1 MKNKACQMPALAMRG
16 LVIFPRMILH
26 FDVGRDYSVNAVK
39 AAIEGDRRI
48 YLVTQRDSMVTDPVN
63 ADVYGVG
70 VVAEVRQ
77 TVKTPDGATRVLV
90 EGLYRAK
97 ADDFH
102 REDNYYIASPVQ
114 LLDRKNTFISEEQ
127 STAYLRALKDSFAEY
142 GSYVPRM
149 PKEMY
154 QSAMTEQDLGRLT
167 DLVIFNTYFRTEDRQ
182 AMLET
187 VSEKKRVEMLLK
199 LLESEID
206 ILMLESEI
214 TDEVTESIDKNQR
227 EYYLRE
233 QLRAISRQLGDE
245 DSIDEVYSYQ
255 EKIKAIGFSEETEE
269 KLLKD
274 VDKLLKLSPSSQ
286 DYGLIRNYL
295 DTVLDI
301 PWNKRSTKKI
311 NMEKAQKQLDN
322 DHYGLKKV
330 KERIL
335 ETIAVRALNPEFKGQ
350 ILCLVGPPGVGKT
363 SVGKSIAKAINRSY
377 ARISLGGVGD
387 EAEIRGHRK
396 TYIGSM
402 PGRLVKAVIQAKTM
416 NPVIVLDEIDK
427 LRSDY
432 KGDPASALL
441 EVLDPE
447 QNVSFADHY
456 LEIPLDLSEVLFIT
470 TANSLDTIP
479 APLLDRMEVIEL
491 HSYTREEKF
500 NIAKKHLVPKQ
511 LKKHGEKASQV
522 KISDSAIYSAI
533 DYYTKEAGVRKLEQ
547 RIAALCRKS
556 AKKLMDGETKVA
568 VTESNLKDF
577 LGIKKYLPEA
587 LPEQDEVGAVTGLA
601 WTAAGGVTMPL
612 EVLVMK
618 GTGKLELTGSLG
630 EVMTESGKIAVSLVR
645 SLSEKYGI
653 DPDFYKEKD
662 LHIHAPE
669 GAVPKDGPSAGVTM
683 TTALI
688 SALSGIPVKREVA
701 MTGEITLHGKVLP
714 IGGLRE
720 KSMAAYK
727 AGIKTVIIPFEN
739 KPDLEE
745 VDEVVLKSV
754 TFVPAKTIDTV
765 LENALAKPNAV
776 DRKKKAFEPVNDAA
790 KEPTVRK
797 ERGRRKRIAG
807 RE

>member
-1 MKNKACQMPALAMRG
+1 MRKKTYSMPAIAMRG

-39 AAIEGDRRI
+39 AAAEGDRRI
-48 YLVTQRDSMVTDPVN
+48 YLVAQKDSMVTDPVN
-63 ADVYGVG
+63 SDVYGVG

-77 TVKTPDGATRVLV
+77 TIKTPDGATRVLV

-97 ADDFH
+97 ADDF
-102 REDNYYIASPVQ
+102 RKEGDYYVASPTA
-114 LLDRKNTFISEEQ
+114 LNDRKNTFISREE
-127 STAYLRALKDSFAEY
+127 STAYLRALKDSFGEY
-142 GSYVPRM
+142 SGYVPRM

-154 QSAMTEQDLGRLT
+154 QSAMTEQELDKLM

-182 AMLET
+182 ALLET

-199 LLESEID
+199 MLESEID

-214 TDEVTESIDKNQR
+214 TDEVNESIDRNQR

-233 QLRAISRQLGDE
+233 QLRAISKQLGDE
-245 DSIDEVYSYQ
+245 DSADEAYEYQ
-255 EKIKAIGFSEETEE
+255 EKIKKIGFSSETEE

-274 VDKLLKLSPSSQ
+274 AEKLLKLSPSSQ

-295 DTVLDI
+295 DTVLDM
-301 PWNKRSTKKI
+301 PWNKRSGKKI
-311 NMEKAQKQLDN
+311 GMEKARKQLDK

-335 ETIAVRALNPEFKGQ
+335 ETIAVRALNPDVKGQ

-363 SVGKSIAKAINRSY
+363 SVGRSIAKAIDRSY

-396 TYIGSM
+396 TYIGAM
-402 PGRLVKAVIQAKTM
+402 PGRIVKAIQQAKTM

-456 LEIPLDLSEVLFIT
+456 LEIPLDLSDVMFIT

-479 APLLDRMEVIEL
+479 APLLDRMEIIEL

-511 LKKHGEKASQV
+511 LKKHGEKTAQL
-522 KISDSAIYSAI
+522 KITDSALYSII
-533 DYYTKEAGVRKLEQ
+533 DFYTKEAGVRKLEQ
-547 RIAALCRKS
+547 QVASLCRKT
-556 AKKLMDGETKVA
+556 AKRLMEGQTKVT
-568 VTESNLKDF
+568 VTADNINDF
-577 LGIKKYLPEA
+577 LGVKKYLPET
-587 LPEQDEVGAVTGLA
+587 LPEQDEVGSVTGLA
-601 WTAAGGVTMPL
+601 WTSAGGVTMPL

-630 EVMTESGKIAVSLVR
+630 EVMTESGKIAVSLAR
-645 SLSEKYGI
+645 SLSDKYGI
-653 DPDFYKEKD
+653 DPDFYKDKD

-727 AGIKTVIIPFEN
+727 AGVKTVIMPFEN

-745 VDEVVLKSV
+745 VDDVVKENV
-754 TFVPAKTIDTV
+754 YFIPAKNIETV
-765 LENALAKPNAV
+765 LDNALVKTNAATP
-776 DRKKKAFEPVNDAA
+776 KAYETAVKQPAIRNN
-790 KEPTVRK
+790 R
-797 ERGRRKRIAG
+797 RRKGIAA
-807 RE
+807 EKTE

>member
-1 MKNKACQMPALAMRG
+1 MRKKTYSMPAIAMRG

-39 AAIEGDRRI
+39 AAAEGDRRI
-48 YLVTQRDSMVTDPVN
+48 YLVAQKDSMVTDPVN
-63 ADVYGVG
+63 SDVYGVG

-77 TVKTPDGATRVLV
+77 TIKTPDGATRVLV

-97 ADDFH
+97 ADDF
-102 REDNYYIASPVQ
+102 RKEGDYYVASPTA
-114 LLDRKNTFISEEQ
+114 LNDRKNTFISREE
-127 STAYLRALKDSFAEY
+127 STAYLRALKDSFGEY
-142 GSYVPRM
+142 SGYVPRM

-154 QSAMTEQDLGRLT
+154 QSAMTEQELDKLM

-182 AMLET
+182 ALLET

-199 LLESEID
+199 MLESEID

-214 TDEVTESIDKNQR
+214 TDEVNESIDRNQR

-233 QLRAISRQLGDE
+233 QLRAISKQLGDE
-245 DSIDEVYSYQ
+245 DSADEAYEYQ
-255 EKIKAIGFSEETEE
+255 EKIKKIGFSSETEE

-274 VDKLLKLSPSSQ
+274 AEKLLKLSPSSQ

-295 DTVLDI
+295 DTVLDM
-301 PWNKRSTKKI
+301 PWNKRSGKKI
-311 NMEKAQKQLDN
+311 GMEKARKQLDK

-335 ETIAVRALNPEFKGQ
+335 ETIAVRALNPDVKGQ

-363 SVGKSIAKAINRSY
+363 SVGRSIAKAIDRSY

-396 TYIGSM
+396 TYIGAM
-402 PGRLVKAVIQAKTM
+402 PGRIVKAIQQAKTM

-432 KGDPASALL
+432 KGDPSSALL

-456 LEIPLDLSEVLFIT
+456 LEIPLDLSDVMFIT

-479 APLLDRMEVIEL
+479 APLLDRMEIIEL

-511 LKKHGEKASQV
+511 LKKHGEKTAQL
-522 KISDSAIYSAI
+522 KITDSALYSMI
-533 DYYTKEAGVRKLEQ
+533 DFYTKEAGVRKLEQ
-547 RIAALCRKS
+547 QVASLCRKT
-556 AKKLMDGETKVA
+556 AKRLMEGQTKVT
-568 VTESNLKDF
+568 VTADNINDF
-577 LGIKKYLPEA
+577 LGVKKYLPET
-587 LPEQDEVGAVTGLA
+587 LPEQDEVGSVTGLA
-601 WTAAGGVTMPL
+601 WTSAGGVTMPL

-630 EVMTESGKIAVSLVR
+630 EVMTESGKIAVSLAR
-645 SLSEKYGI
+645 SLSDKYGI
-653 DPDFYKEKD
+653 DPDFYKDKD

-727 AGIKTVIIPFEN
+727 AGVKTVIMPFEN

-745 VDEVVLKSV
+745 VDDVVKENV
-754 TFVPAKTIDTV
+754 YFIPAKNIETV
-765 LENALAKPNAV
+765 LDNALVKTNAATP
-776 DRKKKAFEPVNDAA
+776 KAYETAVKQPAIRNN
-790 KEPTVRK
+790 R
-797 ERGRRKRIAG
+797 RRKGIAA
-807 RE
+807 EKTE

>member
-1 MKNKACQMPALAMRG
+1 MRKKTYSMPAIAMRG

-39 AAIEGDRRI
+39 AAAEGDRRI
-48 YLVTQRDSMVTDPVN
+48 YLVAQKDSMVTDPVN
-63 ADVYGVG
+63 SDVYGVG

-77 TVKTPDGATRVLV
+77 TIKTPDGATRVLV

-97 ADDFH
+97 ADDF
-102 REDNYYIASPVQ
+102 RKEGDYYVASPTA
-114 LLDRKNTFISEEQ
+114 LNDRKNTFISREE
-127 STAYLRALKDSFAEY
+127 STAYLRALKDSFGEY
-142 GSYVPRM
+142 SGYVPRM

-154 QSAMTEQDLGRLT
+154 QSAMTEQELDKLM

-182 AMLET
+182 ALLET

-199 LLESEID
+199 MLESEID

-214 TDEVTESIDKNQR
+214 TDEVNESIDRNQR

-233 QLRAISRQLGDE
+233 QLRAISKQLGDE
-245 DSIDEVYSYQ
+245 DSADEAYEYQ
-255 EKIKAIGFSEETEE
+255 EKIKKIGFSSETEE

-274 VDKLLKLSPSSQ
+274 AEKLLKLSPSSQ

-295 DTVLDI
+295 DTVLDM
-301 PWNKRSTKKI
+301 PWNKRSGKKI
-311 NMEKAQKQLDN
+311 GMEKARKQLDK

-335 ETIAVRALNPEFKGQ
+335 ETIAVRALNPDVKGQ
-350 ILCLVGPPGVGKT
+350 ILCLVGPPGIGKT
-363 SVGKSIAKAINRSY
+363 SVGRSIAKAIDRSY

-396 TYIGSM
+396 TYIGAM
-402 PGRLVKAVIQAKTM
+402 PGRIVKAIQQAKTM

-456 LEIPLDLSEVLFIT
+456 LEIPLDLSDVMFIT

-479 APLLDRMEVIEL
+479 APLLDRMEIIEL

-511 LKKHGEKASQV
+511 LKKHGEKTAQL
-522 KISDSAIYSAI
+522 KITDSALYSII
-533 DYYTKEAGVRKLEQ
+533 DFYTKEAGVRKLEQ
-547 RIAALCRKS
+547 QVASLCRKT
-556 AKKLMDGETKVA
+556 AKRLMEGQTKVT
-568 VTESNLKDF
+568 VTADNINDF
-577 LGIKKYLPEA
+577 LGVKKYLPET
-587 LPEQDEVGAVTGLA
+587 LPEQDEVGSVTGLA
-601 WTAAGGVTMPL
+601 WTSAGGVTMPL

-630 EVMTESGKIAVSLVR
+630 EVMTESGKIAVSLAR
-645 SLSEKYGI
+645 SLSDKYGI
-653 DPDFYKEKD
+653 DPDFYKDKD

-727 AGIKTVIIPFEN
+727 AGVKTVIMPFEN

-745 VDEVVLKSV
+745 VDDVVKENV
-754 TFVPAKTIDTV
+754 YFIPAKNIETV
-765 LENALAKPNAV
+765 LDNALVKTNAATP
-776 DRKKKAFEPVNDAA
+776 KAYETAVKQPAIRNN
-790 KEPTVRK
+790 R
-797 ERGRRKRIAG
+797 RRKGIAA
-807 RE
+807 EKTE

>member
-1 MKNKACQMPALAMRG
+1 MKKKTAFLPAIPMRG

-39 AAIEGDRRI
+39 AASDNDRRI
-48 YLVTQRDSMVTDPVN
+48 FLVAQTDASVNTPVN
-63 ADVYGVG
+63 SDVYKIG
-70 VVAEVRQ
+70 VVAEIRQ
-77 TVKTPDGATRVLV
+77 TLKTPDGNTRVLV

-102 REDNYYIASPVQ
+102 REGDYYVASPAV
-114 LLDRKNTFISEEQ
+114 LNDRKNTFLSPDE
-127 STAYLRALKDSFAEY
+127 SAAYLRALKDSFSVY
-142 GSYVPRM
+142 GSYSPRM
-149 PKEMY
+149 PKEM
-154 QSAMTEQDLGRLT
+154 QQAAMTEQNINALMDFI
-167 DLVIFNTYFRTEDRQ
+167 IFNTYLPVEEKQ

-187 VSEKKRVEMLLK
+187 TSEKKRADMLLK
-199 LLESEID
+199 LLEKEID
-206 ILMLESEI
+206 ILMLENEI
-214 TDEVTESIDKNQR
+214 NEEVTESLDKNQR
-227 EYYLRE
+227 DYYLRE

-245 DSIDEVYSYQ
+245 DSVDEAYTYQ
-255 EKIKAIGFSEETEE
+255 DRIREVGFDKDTEE
-269 KLLKD
+269 KLIKD
-274 VDKLLKLSPSSQ
+274 TEKLLKLSPNSQ

-295 DTVLDI
+295 DTVLEL
-301 PWNKRSTKKI
+301 PWNVKSTKRV
-311 NMEKAQKQLDN
+311 NMEKAQKQLDK

-330 KERIL
+330 KDRIL
-335 ETIAVRALNPEFKGQ
+335 ETIAVRALNPDVKGQ

-363 SVGKSIAKAINRSY
+363 SVGRSIAKAIDRSY

-396 TYIGSM
+396 TYIGAM
-402 PGRLVKAVIQAKTM
+402 PGRIVKAVSQAKTM

-447 QNVSFADHY
+447 QNVSFADHF
-456 LEIPLDLSEVLFIT
+456 LEIPLDLSDVMFIT

-491 HSYTREEKF
+491 PSYTREEKF
-500 NIAKKHLVPKQ
+500 NIAKKHLIPKQ

-522 KISDSAIYSAI
+522 KISDSAVYSMI
-533 DYYTKEAGVRKLEQ
+533 DFYTKGAGVRKLEQ
-547 RIAALCRKS
+547 RVAALCRKA
-556 AKKLMDGETKVA
+556 AKKLVEGEA
-568 VTESNLKDF
+568 RVTVTGDNIKDY
-577 LGIKKYLPEA
+577 LGVKKYLPEA
-587 LPEQDEVGAVTGLA
+587 LPEQDEVGSVTGLA
-601 WTAAGGVTMPL
+601 WTSAGGVTMPL
-612 EVLVMK
+612 EVLVMN

-630 EVMTESGKIAVSLVR
+630 DVMTESGKIAVSLAR
-645 SLSEKYGI
+645 SLADKYNI
-653 DPDFYKEKD
+653 DPEFYKNKD

-727 AGIKTVIIPFEN
+727 AGVKTVIMPYEN
-739 KPDLEE
+739 KPDLED
-745 VDEVVLKSV
+745 VDEVVKENV
-754 TFVPAKTIDTV
+754 RFIPARSIETV
-765 LENALAKPNAV
+765 LDNALVKDNVSAKMYETLESAV
-776 DRKKKAFEPVNDAA
+776 KKPVL
-790 KEPTVRK
+790 RK
-797 ERGRRKRIAG
+797 ESATGKNKRV
-807 RE
+807 

>member
-1 MKNKACQMPALAMRG
+1 MRKKTYSMPAIAMRG

-39 AAIEGDRRI
+39 AAAEGDRRI
-48 YLVTQRDSMVTDPVN
+48 YLVAQKDSMVTDPVN
-63 ADVYGVG
+63 SDVYGVG

-77 TVKTPDGATRVLV
+77 TIKTPDGATRVLV

-97 ADDFH
+97 ADDF
-102 REDNYYIASPVQ
+102 RKEGDYYVASPTA
-114 LLDRKNTFISEEQ
+114 LNDRKNTFISREE
-127 STAYLRALKDSFAEY
+127 STAYLRALKDSFGEY
-142 GSYVPRM
+142 SGYVPRM

-154 QSAMTEQDLGRLT
+154 QSAMTEQELDKLM

-182 AMLET
+182 ALLET

-199 LLESEID
+199 MLESEID

-214 TDEVTESIDKNQR
+214 TDEVNESIDRNQR

-233 QLRAISRQLGDE
+233 QLRAISKQLGDE
-245 DSIDEVYSYQ
+245 DSADEAYEYQ
-255 EKIKAIGFSEETEE
+255 EKIKKIGFSSETEE

-274 VDKLLKLSPSSQ
+274 AEKLLKLSPSSQ

-295 DTVLDI
+295 DTVLDM
-301 PWNKRSTKKI
+301 PWNKRSGKKI
-311 NMEKAQKQLDN
+311 GMEKARKQLDK

-335 ETIAVRALNPEFKGQ
+335 ETIAVRALNPDVKGQ

-363 SVGKSIAKAINRSY
+363 SVGRSIAKAIDRSY

-396 TYIGSM
+396 TYIGAM
-402 PGRLVKAVIQAKTM
+402 PGRIVKAIQQAKTM

-456 LEIPLDLSEVLFIT
+456 LEIPLDLSDVMFIT

-479 APLLDRMEVIEL
+479 APLLDRMEIIEL

-511 LKKHGEKASQV
+511 LKKHGEKTAQL
-522 KISDSAIYSAI
+522 KITDSALYSMI
-533 DYYTKEAGVRKLEQ
+533 DFYTKEAGVRKLEQ
-547 RIAALCRKS
+547 QVASLCRKT
-556 AKKLMDGETKVA
+556 AKRLMEGQTKVT
-568 VTESNLKDF
+568 VTADNINDF
-577 LGIKKYLPEA
+577 LGVKKYLPET
-587 LPEQDEVGAVTGLA
+587 LPEQDEVGSVTGLA
-601 WTAAGGVTMPL
+601 WTSAGGVTMPL

-630 EVMTESGKIAVSLVR
+630 EVMTESGKIAVSLAR
-645 SLSEKYGI
+645 SLSDKYGI
-653 DPDFYKEKD
+653 DPDFYKDKD

-727 AGIKTVIIPFEN
+727 AGVKTVIMPFEN

-745 VDEVVLKSV
+745 VDDVVKENV
-754 TFVPAKTIDTV
+754 YFIPAKNIETV
-765 LENALAKPNAV
+765 LDNALVKTNAATP
-776 DRKKKAFEPVNDAA
+776 KAYETAVKQPAIRNN
-790 KEPTVRK
+790 R
-797 ERGRRKRIAG
+797 RRKGIAA
-807 RE
+807 EKTE

>member
-1 MKNKACQMPALAMRG
+1 MKKKTAFLPAIPMRG

-26 FDVGRDYSVNAVK
+26 FDVGRDYSVKAVK
-39 AAIEGDRRI
+39 AASDNDRRI
-48 YLVTQRDSMVTDPVN
+48 FLVAQRDASVNTPVN
-63 ADVYGVG
+63 SDVYKIG
-70 VVAEVRQ
+70 VVAEIRQ
-77 TVKTPDGATRVLV
+77 TLKTPDGNTRVLV

-102 REDNYYIASPVQ
+102 REGDYYVASPTV
-114 LLDRKNTFISEEQ
+114 LNDRKNTFLSPDE
-127 STAYLRALKDSFAEY
+127 SAAYLRALKDSFSVY
-142 GSYVPRM
+142 GSYSPRM
-149 PKEMY
+149 PKEM
-154 QSAMTEQDLGRLT
+154 QQAAMTEQNINALMDFI
-167 DLVIFNTYFRTEDRQ
+167 IFNTYLPVEEKQ

-187 VSEKKRVEMLLK
+187 TSEKKRADMLLK
-199 LLESEID
+199 LLEKEID
-206 ILMLESEI
+206 ILMLENEI
-214 TDEVTESIDKNQR
+214 NEEVTESLDKNQR
-227 EYYLRE
+227 DYYLRE

-245 DSIDEVYSYQ
+245 DSVDEAYTYQ
-255 EKIKAIGFSEETEE
+255 DRIREVGFDKDTEE
-269 KLLKD
+269 KLIKD
-274 VDKLLKLSPSSQ
+274 TEKLLKLSPNSQ

-295 DTVLDI
+295 DTVLEL
-301 PWNKRSTKKI
+301 PWNIKSTKKV
-311 NMEKAQKQLDN
+311 NMEKAQKQLDK

-330 KERIL
+330 KDRIL
-335 ETIAVRALNPEFKGQ
+335 ETIAVRALNPDVKGQ

-363 SVGKSIAKAINRSY
+363 SVGRSIAKAIDRSY

-396 TYIGSM
+396 TYIGAM
-402 PGRLVKAVIQAKTM
+402 PGRIVKAVSQAKTM

-447 QNVSFADHY
+447 QNVSFADHF
-456 LEIPLDLSEVLFIT
+456 LEIPLDLSDVMFIT

-491 HSYTREEKF
+491 PSYTREEKF
-500 NIAKKHLVPKQ
+500 NIAKKHLIPKQ

-522 KISDSAIYSAI
+522 KISDSAVYSMI
-533 DYYTKEAGVRKLEQ
+533 DFYTKEAGVRKLEQ
-547 RIAALCRKS
+547 RVAALCRKA
-556 AKKLMDGETKVA
+556 AKKLVEGEA
-568 VTESNLKDF
+568 RVTVTGDNIKDY
-577 LGIKKYLPEA
+577 LGVKKYLPEA
-587 LPEQDEVGAVTGLA
+587 LPEQDEVGSVTGLA
-601 WTAAGGVTMPL
+601 WTSAGGVTMPL
-612 EVLVMK
+612 EVLVMN

-630 EVMTESGKIAVSLVR
+630 DVMTESGKIAVSLAR
-645 SLSEKYGI
+645 SLADKYNI
-653 DPDFYKEKD
+653 DPEFYKNKD

-727 AGIKTVIIPFEN
+727 AGVKTVIMPYEN
-739 KPDLEE
+739 KPDLED
-745 VDEVVLKSV
+745 VDEVVKENV
-754 TFVPAKTIDTV
+754 RFIPARSIETV
-765 LENALAKPNAV
+765 LDNALVKDNVSAKMYETLESAV
-776 DRKKKAFEPVNDAA
+776 KKPVL
-790 KEPTVRK
+790 RK
-797 ERGRRKRIAG
+797 ESATGKNKRV
-807 RE
+807 

>member
-1 MKNKACQMPALAMRG
+1 MKKKTAFLPAIPMRG

-39 AAIEGDRRI
+39 AASDNDRRI
-48 YLVTQRDSMVTDPVN
+48 FLVAQTDASVNTPVN
-63 ADVYGVG
+63 SDVYKIG
-70 VVAEVRQ
+70 VVAEIRQ
-77 TVKTPDGATRVLV
+77 TLKTPDGNTRVLV

-102 REDNYYIASPVQ
+102 REGDHYVASPAV
-114 LLDRKNTFISEEQ
+114 LNDRKNTFLSPDE
-127 STAYLRALKDSFAEY
+127 SAAYLRALKDSFSVY
-142 GSYVPRM
+142 GSYSPRM
-149 PKEMY
+149 PKEM
-154 QSAMTEQDLGRLT
+154 QQAAMTEQNINALMDFI
-167 DLVIFNTYFRTEDRQ
+167 IFNTYLPVEEKQ

-187 VSEKKRVEMLLK
+187 TSEKKRADMLLK
-199 LLESEID
+199 LLEKEID
-206 ILMLESEI
+206 ILMLENEI
-214 TDEVTESIDKNQR
+214 NEEVTESLDKNQR
-227 EYYLRE
+227 DYYLRE

-245 DSIDEVYSYQ
+245 DSVDEAYTYQ
-255 EKIKAIGFSEETEE
+255 DRIREVGFDKDTEE
-269 KLLKD
+269 KLIKD
-274 VDKLLKLSPSSQ
+274 TEKLLKLSPNSQ

-295 DTVLDI
+295 DTVLEL
-301 PWNKRSTKKI
+301 PWNVKSTKRV
-311 NMEKAQKQLDN
+311 NMEKAQKQLDK

-330 KERIL
+330 KDRIL
-335 ETIAVRALNPEFKGQ
+335 ETIAVRALNPDVKGQ

-363 SVGKSIAKAINRSY
+363 SVGRSIAKAIDRSY

-396 TYIGSM
+396 TYIGAM
-402 PGRLVKAVIQAKTM
+402 PGRIVKAVSQAKTM

-447 QNVSFADHY
+447 QNVSFADHF
-456 LEIPLDLSEVLFIT
+456 LEIPLDLSDVMFIT

-491 HSYTREEKF
+491 PSYTREEKF
-500 NIAKKHLVPKQ
+500 NIAKKHLIPKQ

-522 KISDSAIYSAI
+522 KISDSAVYSMI
-533 DYYTKEAGVRKLEQ
+533 DFYTKGAGVRKLEQ
-547 RIAALCRKS
+547 RVAALCRKA
-556 AKKLMDGETKVA
+556 AKKLVEGEA
-568 VTESNLKDF
+568 RVTVTGDNIKDY
-577 LGIKKYLPEA
+577 LGVKKYLPEA
-587 LPEQDEVGAVTGLA
+587 LPEQDEVGSVTGLA
-601 WTAAGGVTMPL
+601 WTSAGGVTMPL
-612 EVLVMK
+612 EVLVMN

-630 EVMTESGKIAVSLVR
+630 DVMTESGKIAVSLAR
-645 SLSEKYGI
+645 SLADKYNI
-653 DPDFYKEKD
+653 DPEFYKNKD

-727 AGIKTVIIPFEN
+727 AGVKTVIMPYEN
-739 KPDLEE
+739 KPDLED
-745 VDEVVLKSV
+745 VDEVVKENV
-754 TFVPAKTIDTV
+754 RFIPARSIETV
-765 LENALAKPNAV
+765 LDNALVKDNVSAKMYETLESAV
-776 DRKKKAFEPVNDAA
+776 KKPVL
-790 KEPTVRK
+790 RK
-797 ERGRRKRIAG
+797 ESATGKNKRV
-807 RE
+807 

>member
-1 MKNKACQMPALAMRG
+1 MPAIAMRG

-39 AAIEGDRRI
+39 AAAEGDRRI
-48 YLVTQRDSMVTDPVN
+48 YLVAQKDSMVTDPVN
-63 ADVYGVG
+63 SDVYGVG

-77 TVKTPDGATRVLV
+77 TIKTPDGATRVLV

-97 ADDFH
+97 ADDF
-102 REDNYYIASPVQ
+102 RKEGDYYVASPTA
-114 LLDRKNTFISEEQ
+114 LNDRKNPFISREE
-127 STAYLRALKDSFAEY
+127 STAYLRALKDSFGEY
-142 GSYVPRM
+142 SGYVPRM

-154 QSAMTEQDLGRLT
+154 QSAMTEQELDKLM

-182 AMLET
+182 ALLET

-199 LLESEID
+199 MLESEID

-214 TDEVTESIDKNQR
+214 TDEVNESIDRNQR

-233 QLRAISRQLGDE
+233 QLRAISKQLGDE
-245 DSIDEVYSYQ
+245 DSADEAYEYQ
-255 EKIKAIGFSEETEE
+255 EKIKKIGFSSETEE

-274 VDKLLKLSPSSQ
+274 AEKLLKLSPSSQ

-295 DTVLDI
+295 DTVLDM
-301 PWNKRSTKKI
+301 PWNKRSGKKI
-311 NMEKAQKQLDN
+311 GMEKARKQLDK

-335 ETIAVRALNPEFKGQ
+335 ETIAVRALNPDVKGQ

-363 SVGKSIAKAINRSY
+363 SVGRSIAKAIDRSY

-396 TYIGSM
+396 TYIGAM
-402 PGRLVKAVIQAKTM
+402 PGRIVKAIQQAKTM

-456 LEIPLDLSEVLFIT
+456 LEIPLDLSDVMFIT

-479 APLLDRMEVIEL
+479 APLLDRMEIIEL

-511 LKKHGEKASQV
+511 LKKHGEKTAQL
-522 KISDSAIYSAI
+522 KITDSALYSMI
-533 DYYTKEAGVRKLEQ
+533 DFYTKEAGVRKLEQ
-547 RIAALCRKS
+547 QVASLCRKT
-556 AKKLMDGETKVA
+556 AKRLMEGQTKVT
-568 VTESNLKDF
+568 VTADNINDF
-577 LGIKKYLPEA
+577 LGVKKYLPET
-587 LPEQDEVGAVTGLA
+587 LPEQDEVGSVTGLA
-601 WTAAGGVTMPL
+601 WTSAGGVTMPL

-630 EVMTESGKIAVSLVR
+630 EVMTESGKIAVSLAR
-645 SLSEKYGI
+645 SLSDKYGI
-653 DPDFYKEKD
+653 DPDFYKDKD

-727 AGIKTVIIPFEN
+727 AGVKTVIMPFEN

-745 VDEVVLKSV
+745 VDDVVKENV
-754 TFVPAKTIDTV
+754 YFIPAKNIETV
-765 LENALAKPNAV
+765 LDNALVKTNAATP
-776 DRKKKAFEPVNDAA
+776 KAYETAVKQPAIRNN
-790 KEPTVRK
+790 R
-797 ERGRRKRIAG
+797 RRKGIAA
-807 RE
+807 EKTE